1 MPFKIDA
8 DFEKKK
14 KKFILIKKVMI
25 LYTPK
30 NIRSMYVAVLL
41 IKLFVLMINLAS
53 QLFFTGEKMC
63 FIKLLKQFLKS
74 KIIAKKR

>member
-8 DFEKKK
+8 DFECNKKK
-14 KKFILIKKVMI
+14 IILTKKVMI
-25 LYTPK
+25 LYIPK

-41 IKLFVLMINLAS
+41 IKLFMLMINLAS